1 MVGTK
6 MYTEIQKRK
15 AMGYSKRRCSR
26 ELEIDKKTVN
36 KYWEMSEEKYAQSVI
51 DAKRRTR
58 TLDPYRDFIVSRL
71 EEHPEITSAIIE
83 DNLREAYKGDL
94 DVSYRSVRLY
104 VATLREELGIP
115 KPVSIR
121 QYCEVEEQPLGF
133 QAQVDMGQKMMTD
146 MYGKRV
152 KIYIFAMVMSA
163 SRMKFVCFQDHP
175 FNARTFIE
183 AHDLAFRYFGGRPV
197 ELVYDQDRVMSVSEN
212 AGDILY
218 TEKFESYRQ
227 YAGFSV
233 RLCRGNDPQS
243 KGKIERVIG
252 YIKNHFLSCRRYQG
266 ISQLNSDGL
275 LWLDRTANAKIHE
288 TTKMVPKHVFIQ
300 EQKHLR
306 PVPALSEPTPPR
318 TANVRPDNVVHYRQN
333 RYAMPRGT
341 YAPGRRA
348 RIETDEEKGTVT
360 FYDAV
365 TEELLA
371 CHSIYYGKGRHIA
384 LSHNADRV
392 REAKYES
399 LQKKVLER
407 FDGIHGA
414 GEYIADVIQKY
425 PRYIRDQL
433 SIISKAQETYT
444 KPELEHALTYCIQRD
459 LVSANDFKDTLEYFR
474 QTEPLAPIREVALP
488 VQYSVVRAEVRPV
501 DVYSLACCS
510 AGGGDSL

>member
-1 MVGTK
+1 
-6 MYTEIQKRK
+6 
-15 AMGYSKRRCSR
+15 MGYSKRRCSR

-36 KYWEMSEEKYAQSVI
+36 KYWEMSEEAYAQGLIS
-51 DAKRRTR
+51 AKRRTR

-83 DNLREAYKGDL
+83 DNLREAYKGDF
-94 DVSYRSVRLY
+94 DSSYRSVRLY
-104 VATLREELGIP
+104 VSALREELGIP

-152 KIYIFAMVMSA
+152 KVYIFAMVMSA
-163 SRMKFVCFQDHP
+163 SRMKFVCFQDRP
-175 FNARTFIE
+175 FKAQTFIE

-197 ELVYDQDRVMSVSEN
+197 EIVYDQDRVMSVSEN

-218 TEKFESYRQ
+218 TEIFENYRQ

-266 ISQLNSDGL
+266 ISRLNSDGL
-275 LWLDRTANAKIHE
+275 SWLDRTANAKIHE

-306 PVPALSEPTPPR
+306 PVPALSAPTPPR

-341 YAPGRRA
+341 YSPGRKA
-348 RIETDEEKGTVT
+348 RIEVSEEKGTVT
-360 FYDAV
+360 FYDAE

-371 CHSIYYGKGRHIA
+371 CHALYYGTGRHVS
-384 LSHNADRV
+384 LPHNAERFRDT
-392 REAKYES
+392 KYEAIQS
-399 LQKKVLER
+399 KVLGN
-407 FDGIHGA
+407 FDGMRGS
-414 GEYIADVIQKY
+414 GEYIAAIMKKY

-433 SIISKAQETYT
+433 NIIGKAQDTYS
-444 KPELEHALTYCIQRD
+444 KPELQRALDYCAERD
-459 LVSANDFKDTLEYFR
+459 LISANDFRDTLEYFR
-474 QTEPLAPIREVALP
+474 QTEPATPIRAVALP
-488 VQYSVVRAEVRPV
+488 VQYSIVRAEIRPV
-501 DVYSLACCS
+501 DVYSLACRV
-510 AGGGDSL
+510 GKGGDSCES